1 MTRVEDFEEYGQINL
16 ALADLIQKMDE
27 SSQMKRLLNHV
38 CSSGGK
44 KIRPLIL
51 MLSTEVCGGDKSKS
65 IDAALAIEL
74 IHSASLI
81 HDDLLDGGI
90 LRRGM
95 PSAHE
100 IYGVAAALLC
110 GDFLISK
117 AITLISPYGH
127 NAVSEFGSAGMH
139 MAEGETIDIKS
150 VDQEFR
156 QQHYFDCITKKTAS
170 LFASSAAI
178 GAYIAGCSKDE
189 ALRFHAFGEN
199 VGIAYQIVDDLLEF
213 LEELEDKKSIQESV
227 TLPQLFSRAMGREQ
241 AVERTIA
248 EVHRYV
254 GFAKDLLSSFRPCT
268 AREKLLL
275 ITDHITIDLLP
286 SSA

>member
-1 MTRVEDFEEYGQINL
+1 MRVEDFEEYKQINL
-16 ALADLIQKMDE
+16 ALADLIQRMDD
-27 SSQMKRLLNHV
+27 SSHMKAMLSHI

-51 MLSTEVCGGDKSKS
+51 VLSTDVCGGDKDKS

-81 HDDLLDGGI
+81 HDDVLDGGI
-90 LRRGM
+90 IRRGL

-100 IYGVAAALLC
+100 KYGIAAALLC

-117 AITLISPYGH
+117 AIKLISPYGYD
-127 NAVSEFGSAGMH
+127 AVCEFGSAGMH
-139 MAEGETIDIKS
+139 MAEGETIDIRS
-150 VDQEFR
+150 VKEEFR
-156 QQHYFDCITKKTAS
+156 QKNYFECITKKTAS

-178 GAYIAGCSKDE
+178 GAYIAGCNQEE
-189 ALRFHAFGEN
+189 ALKFHAFGES

-213 LEELEDKKSIQESV
+213 LEELEDKKSTQESI
-227 TLPQLFSRAMGREQ
+227 TLPQIYNRTMEHEE
-241 AVERTIA
+241 AVKRTIA

-254 GFAKDLLSSFRPCT
+254 GFAKELLSTFRPCA
-268 AREKLLL
+268 AREKLML
-275 ITDHITIDLLP
+275 ITDHITVDMLLNRT
-286 SSA
+286 

>member
-1 MTRVEDFEEYGQINL
+1 MRVEDFEEYKQINS
-16 ALADLIQKMDE
+16 ALSDLIRNMDDSSMMKKM
-27 SSQMKRLLNHV
+27 LNHV

-51 MLSTEVCGGDKSKS
+51 MLCADVCGGDKDRSV
-65 IDAALAIEL
+65 DAALAIEL
-74 IHSASLI
+74 IHSASLV

-90 LRRGM
+90 LRRGL

-100 IYGVAAALLC
+100 KYGIAAALLC

-117 AITLISPYGH
+117 ATTLISSYG
-127 NAVSEFGSAGMH
+127 NDAVHEFGNAGMH
-139 MAEGETIDIKS
+139 MAEGETIDIGS
-150 VDQEFR
+150 VNEEFR
-156 QQHYFDCITKKTAS
+156 EKNYFECINKKTAS

-189 ALRFHAFGEN
+189 AMKFHAFGEN

-213 LEELEDKKSIQESV
+213 LEALEDKISTQESV
-227 TLPQLFSRAMGREQ
+227 TLPQIYSRTLGREE

-254 GFAKDLLSSFRPCT
+254 GFAKKLLDTFRPCP
-268 AREKLLL
+268 ARDKLLL
-275 ITDHITIDLLP
+275 ITDHITVDLLP
-286 SSA
+286 ERI

>member
-1 MTRVEDFEEYGQINL
+1 MRVEGFEEYRQINL
-16 ALADLIQKMDE
+16 ALTDLIQNMDDSSYMKKM
-27 SSQMKRLLNHV
+27 LNHV

-51 MLSTEVCGGDKSKS
+51 MFSTEVCGGDKDRS

-74 IHSASLI
+74 IHSASLV

-100 IYGVAAALLC
+100 KYGIAAALLC

-117 AITLISPYGH
+117 ATTLISTYG
-127 NAVSEFGSAGMH
+127 NDAVYEFGSAGMH
-139 MAEGETIDIKS
+139 MAEGETIDIGS
-150 VDQEFR
+150 VDSDFMQK
-156 QQHYFDCITKKTAS
+156 HYFECINKKTAS

-178 GAYIAGCSKDE
+178 GAYIAGCGKEE
-189 ALRFHAFGEN
+189 AMRFHAFGEN

-213 LEELEDKKSIQESV
+213 LDELDDKKSTQESV
-227 TLPQLFSRAMGREQ
+227 TLPQIYNRTMGRDE
-241 AVERTIA
+241 AVQGTIA
-248 EVHRYV
+248 EVHKYV
-254 GFAKDLLSSFRPCT
+254 GFAKELLSTFRPCE
-268 AREKLLL
+268 ARDQLLL
-275 ITDHITIDLLP
+275 ITNYITVDLLP
-286 SSA
+286 KTT

>member
-1 MTRVEDFEEYGQINL
+1 MRVEDFEEYKQINS
-16 ALADLIQKMDE
+16 ALSDLIQNMDDSSMMKKM
-27 SSQMKRLLNHV
+27 LNHV

-51 MLSTEVCGGDKSKS
+51 MLCTDVCGADKYRS

-74 IHSASLI
+74 IHSASLV

-90 LRRGM
+90 LRRGL

-100 IYGVAAALLC
+100 KYGIAAALLC

-117 AITLISPYGH
+117 AITLISSYGGD
-127 NAVSEFGSAGMH
+127 AVHEFGNAGMH
-139 MAEGETIDIKS
+139 MAEGETIDIES
-150 VDQEFR
+150 VNEEFR
-156 QQHYFDCITKKTAS
+156 KKNYFECIDKKTAS

-178 GAYIAGCSKDE
+178 GAYIAGCSKNE
-189 ALRFHAFGEN
+189 ALKFHAFGEN

-213 LEELEDKKSIQESV
+213 LEELEDKKSTQESV
-227 TLPQLFSRAMGREQ
+227 TLPQIYSRTLGREE

-254 GFAKDLLSSFRPCT
+254 GFAKELLSTFRPCP
-268 AREKLLL
+268 AREKLFM
-275 ITDHITIDLLP
+275 ITDHITVDLLP
-286 SSA
+286 GRI